1 MTRYENATLDAR
13 MLERVYNLLCEC
25 GAPNIVPD
33 RSLLIELYW
42 MIKEH
47 YDESEAY
54 EVEE

>member
-1 MTRYENATLDAR
+1 